1 MFCSLLPT
9 PSQPNFLS
17 ICYQSDSK
25 LCHRPSVLSTPS
37 NASEILSIYLLEE
50 ISLEPLDLL
59 VTGTGTHWYPSCH
72 LGSPF
77 IIFWGCRS
85 FVCCVEFPF
94 PGSCVLLSF
103 VWFSPF
109 WWHSFLQK
117 NFLRKDVG
125 KQKFCDFPC
134 LKNVFILFAP
144 LMIAWLGMEF
154 QVGNPFHSEF
164 WRYYSIIFLLP
175 SFGWKSKVALTSVL
189 NMWPIPH
196 HHLFWKFVLCIL
208 KFHDDVLAMHL
219 FLSNMLGTQ

>member
-17 ICYQSDSK
+17 ICYLADSE
-25 LCHRPSVLSTPS
+25 LCHHPSVLSTPS

-59 VTGTGTHWYPSCH
+59 VTGTGTHWYPNCH

-85 FVCCVEFPF
+85 FVCCAGFPF
-94 PGSCVLLSF
+94 PRSCVLLSF
-103 VWFSPF
+103 VRFPPF
-109 WWHSFLQK
+109 DGTAFCRKTSWGRMLGNRNFVTFHVWKMCLFYLLPWWLLGWVWNSRLE
-117 NFLRKDVG
+117 
-125 KQKFCDFPC
+125 
-134 LKNVFILFAP
+134 ILFIQNFEGITP
-144 LMIAWLGMEF
+144 SSSCF
-154 QVGNPFHSEF
+154 QVLVE
-164 WRYYSIIFLLP
+164 
-175 SFGWKSKVALTSVL
+175 KSKVALPSVL

-196 HHLFWKFVLCIL
+196 HHLFWKFVLGIL
-208 KFHDDVLAMHL
+208 KFHDDVLAMYL